1 MMALLAKAKAYAYL
15 IGGALLAFAALIA
28 RNMMLKGQ
36 RNRARDNAKTYKAQ
50 AGQAQAVEKV
60 DAELE
65 LEYSDLEREAKK
77 AIKNGEMPS
86 NIRDRNKF

>member
-1 MMALLAKAKAYAYL
+1 MALLAKFKAYAYAIGAAIVGFGLL
-15 IGGALLAFAALIA
+15 IL

-36 RNRARDNAKTYKAQ
+36 RDKARDNAKTYKAQ
-50 AGQAQAVEKV
+50 AEQAQAIQKV
-60 DAELE
+60 DAEIE

-86 NIRDRNKF
+86 NIRNRNSY

>member
-1 MMALLAKAKAYAYL
+1 MALLATFKAYAYAIGAAIVGFGLL
-15 IGGALLAFAALIA
+15 IL

-36 RNRARDNAKTYKAQ
+36 RDKARDNAKTYKAQ
-50 AGQAQAVEKV
+50 AEQAQAIQKV
-60 DAELE
+60 DAEIE

-86 NIRDRNKF
+86 NIRNRNSY